1 MPSPNCPQSA
11 IECAGQYRPPWLLQS
26 SGAQKGTE
34 KRIIFPY
41 SHPRVSGFPLC
52 PKLEVLLGHTLG
64 RDRGFPEPLPFPGL
78 SSLLSHS
85 KLSSQYE
92 ETFNSYGIPGSRGP
106 ILD

>member
-11 IECAGQYRPPWLLQS
+11 IECVGRYRPPWLLQS

-41 SHPRVSGFPLC
+41 SHPRVSGCPLC
-52 PKLEVLLGHTLG
+52 PKLEVFLGHALE
-64 RDRGFPEPLPFPGL
+64 RDRGFPKPLPFPGL

-85 KLSSQYE
+85 KIIFTIRGDFQLLW
-92 ETFNSYGIPGSRGP
+92 NPG
-106 ILD
+106 L